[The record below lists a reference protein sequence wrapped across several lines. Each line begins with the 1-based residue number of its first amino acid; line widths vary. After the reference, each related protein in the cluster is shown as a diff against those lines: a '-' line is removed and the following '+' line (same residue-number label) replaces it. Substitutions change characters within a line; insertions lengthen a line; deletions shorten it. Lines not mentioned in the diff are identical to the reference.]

1 MTSDRPYRKALS
13 REKAFDELRRCSGT
27 QFDKGLVE
35 AFIKAFETG
44 KI

>member
-1 MTSDRPYRKALS
+1 MLK
-13 REKAFDELRRCSGT
+13 EEAFDELRRSCGT
-27 QFDKGLVE
+27 QFDKVLVD